1 MEKVTHSA
9 ANAHDETL
17 PEVKKELSHQS
28 PARGTAFKALFNSPW
43 VPYIIAVC
51 LMLIG
56 MGQIKLIL
64 GLQSQLLA
72 ARSEASTLRAS
83 NELMQLHLVTLEAK
97 DPSYVSARVLL
108 AWDPH
113 MHRGTLS
120 LEHLPLPPSGHDYQ
134 LWVLDPTAETP
145 INAGV
150 ITVDAASHRFA
161 VHAVNTDSPGFA
173 ISLEPAGG
181 RPIPTVG
188 SILFAVAP
196 DPE

>member
-1 MEKVTHSA
+1 MEKIVRPSQ
-9 ANAHDETL
+9 ET
-17 PEVKKELSHQS
+17 KKELPRQLPS
-28 PARGTAFKALFNSPW
+28 RTTGFKIIFTSQW
-43 VPYIIAVC
+43 TPYAIAAC

-56 MGQIKLIL
+56 MGQTKLIL

-72 ARSEASTLRAS
+72 ARSETSTLRES
-83 NELMQLHLVTLEAK
+83 NELMQLRLVTLEAK
-97 DPSYVSARVLL
+97 DPAYTSAKVLL
-108 AWDPH
+108 AWDPP

-120 LEHLPLPPSGHDYQ
+120 MEHLAPPPPGHDYQ

-145 INAGV
+145 INAGL
-150 ITVDAASHRFA
+150 IAVDAASHRFA
-161 VHAVNTDSPGFA
+161 VHSVSTDSPGFA

-196 DPE
+196 GPE